1 MTPGKT
7 ELGEYLKERGV
18 DEKFIASVNADERAA
33 LISGVTADERVVNV
47 KQGMGTKPSLGQAT
61 CFITDDKF
69 DHQSD
74 PRKNPFL
81 SLLDSK
87 PDAHEV
93 IIVMAN
99 GWPEYTV
106 WNGKGILV
114 AEVPPNVAHDSTIPA
129 PFKQRLNG
137 AISCLRCH
145 GPSDGYQSFRN
156 EIQDTFRD
164 RGRLI
169 ADVSGRADQLANQTR
184 IVSLYTGELGRVVKS
199 ARDTFDRRCFAISGA
214 GAKHLCGALGR
225 MVNEYEYEFITPKKA
240 AEQLGFSVPAE
251 DPTGVVTFRRVV
263 PAKSLTG
270 DIADDGLI
278 ARLHTDYLDEDSGRR
293 IALTLT
299 PQEWETIYADAMD
312 RALPQVRAV
321 KQEK

>member
-1 MTPGKT
+1 M
-7 ELGEYLKERGV
+7 
-18 DEKFIASVNADERAA
+18 
-33 LISGVTADERVVNV
+33 
-47 KQGMGTKPSLGQAT
+47 
-61 CFITDDKF
+61 
-69 DHQSD
+69 
-74 PRKNPFL
+74 
-81 SLLDSK
+81 
-87 PDAHEV
+87 
-93 IIVMAN
+93 
-99 GWPEYTV
+99 
-106 WNGKGILV
+106 
-114 AEVPPNVAHDSTIPA
+114 
-129 PFKQRLNG
+129 
-137 AISCLRCH
+137 
-145 GPSDGYQSFRN
+145 
-156 EIQDTFRD
+156 
-164 RGRLI
+164 I